1 MLLRQLMFTHTVVV
15 DINML
20 GKVLQFLEM
29 LLQVQRSVALL
40 LEKQV
45 EPELR
50 KESSFNFSLKLI
62 TLLRFCPNEHPIE
75 MRRFFFNFFC

>member
-1 MLLRQLMFTHTVVV
+1 MSTHTVVV

-20 GKVLQFLEM
+20 GKVLPFLEM
-29 LLQVQRSVALL
+29 PLLVQRSVALL

-45 EPELR
+45 EPELK

-62 TLLRFCPNEHPIE
+62 SSMLNIFANGKPTC
-75 MRRFFFNFFC
+75 